1 MSNNLENLVLENQG
15 LKEEIETLK
24 NLIMKM
30 EKENT
35 KSWNEIVDEK
45 VETWFEKFK
54 DDVDIG
60 KITTFELLGKKF
72 EIDVLPDVMEKA
84 IYKKCIKIIL
94 AMVIEFKDNL

>member
-1 MSNNLENLVLENQG
+1 MSNNLENLVLENEG

-35 KSWNEIVDEK
+35 KSWSEIVDEK

-84 IYKKCIKIIL
+84 IYKKCIKII
-94 AMVIEFKDNL
+94 NGY

>member
-1 MSNNLENLVLENQG
+1 MSDHLENLVLENKG
-15 LKEEIETLK
+15 LKEEIETLRQ
-24 NLIMKM
+24 LIIKM
-30 EKENT
+30 EKENS
-35 KSWNEIVDEK
+35 KSWSEIVDEK